1 MLHYKK
7 NTLLC
12 FFISFLLLGLS
23 TTIVNADH
31 TYKTSI
37 VKKVLPA
44 VVEVHAE
51 RSNTVSE
58 PMQPQNRGGFRFRQ
72 PQGDPRNSPPGM
84 RDPKN
89 DSQHLGSG
97 FVISSDGYILT
108 NAHVVNNIFDG
119 NGIVRI
125 IFHDDN
131 STNWTALID
140 KMGWFIRLLGERCR
154 QGEVGAVILD
164 GCSTLLKWCEFAMT
178 NVLMNRSKNPINVD
192 DGDRFNQAEWRTRN
206 KLFRDIVNRAH
217 QLPIN
222 FVAYTFHLKDVK
234 EFMDIGSGQKG
245 LQKIGEVPEWENGTK
260 RLFSQQIWLTRYT
273 KKGDLAAGVK
283 ADSSLKAG
291 EWVIRASIEEM
302 KGLHQEY
309 LGTTHDV
316 LTIKDKE
323 ISWVGLPFLTWETK
337 TTDAEKEAD
346 TETEAPKADTPEETP
361 TEEGEVD
368 DGGMVS

>member
-1 MLHYKK
+1 MSGWAKQVKSDKAVAEKPTYGREYYSDLLTQKREVSYPVRLAMVGKE
-7 NTLLC
+7 NTLKT
-12 FFISFLLLGLS
+12 GLAIDLALKQTDGQVVVLDIDNS
-23 TTIVNADH
+23 ASQTVATNYADSADRITI
-31 TYKTSI
+31 I
-37 VKKVLPA
+37 P
-44 VVEVHAE
+44 
-51 RSNTVSE
+51 
-58 PMQPQNRGGFRFRQ
+58 
-72 PQGDPRNSPPGM
+72 
-84 RDPKN
+84 
-89 DSQHLGSG
+89 
-97 FVISSDGYILT
+97 
-108 NAHVVNNIFDG
+108 IFDEADSS
-119 NGIVRI
+119 

-140 KMGWFIRLLGERCR
+140 KMGWFIRLLGEQCR

-273 KKGDLAAGVK
+273 QKGDLAAGVK

-316 LTIKDKE
+316 LTIKNKE

-337 TTDAEKEAD
+337 TTDAEKGAD

-368 DGGMVS
+368 DGGLVS

>member
-1 MLHYKK
+1 MSGWSAQAKVDKK
-7 NTLLC
+7 AAEKPIYGREYYTDLLTQKRDISYPVRLAMVGKENTLKT
-12 FFISFLLLGLS
+12 GLALNLALS
-23 TTIVNADH
+23 QTDGQVVILDIDNSASQTVATNYADSADRITI
-31 TYKTSI
+31 I
-37 VKKVLPA
+37 P
-44 VVEVHAE
+44 
-51 RSNTVSE
+51 
-58 PMQPQNRGGFRFRQ
+58 
-72 PQGDPRNSPPGM
+72 
-84 RDPKN
+84 
-89 DSQHLGSG
+89 
-97 FVISSDGYILT
+97 
-108 NAHVVNNIFDG
+108 IFDEADSS
-119 NGIVRI
+119 

-131 STNWTALID
+131 STDWTALID
-140 KMGWFIRLLGERCR
+140 KMGWFIRLLGEQCR
-154 QGEVGAVILD
+154 QGAVGAVVLD

-273 KKGDLAAGVK
+273 QKGDLAAGVK
-283 ADSSLKAG
+283 ADSTLKAG

-323 ISWVGLPFLTWETK
+323 ISWVGLPFLTWETP
-337 TTDAEKEAD
+337 ESKEEVVKD
-346 TETEAPKADTPEETP
+346 EETTEAETT

-368 DGGMVS
+368 DGGLVS